1 MLHFCPNASHSQ
13 TDRSLNNTIW
23 HCSKRVSFIYSIKS
37 LSASPSALSIS
48 STSKVNNALSCW
60 SFSCASV
67 RSLMMFSTSYKHSQ
81 RSKQRLTKSSLNP
94 FQVMPYSSSFGEAHS
109 ITFRRIRTFQ
119 INILSAVDLALGL
132 IIQPLAQQSRMCV
145 ISSSYKSVLVKH
157 LY

>member
-67 RSLMMFSTSYKHSQ
+67 RSLMMFCTSYKYSQ
-81 RSKQRLTKSSLNP
+81 KLTISSLNP

-145 ISSSYKSVLVKH
+145 IASSYKSVLVKH